1 MKTIPLLILPLLT
14 GLDGVGLAQGQ
25 SRDEAMVRS
34 LDDQERIAALKKD
47 TEALER
53 LWSDQLVGNQ
63 PNNKV
68 VADKRALMDALVR
81 ARPTSDRSS
90 SFESM
95 VTLLSSWGLR
105 RSWQP
110 RMHRAWD
117 LWLASRRDAASPMSG
132 REKEGLGVSMHV
144 MPTSLPIADYGS
156 SA

>member
-1 MKTIPLLILPLLT
+1 MKTIPLLILPLLM
-14 GLDGVGLAQGQ
+14 GLEGVGLAQGQ

-47 TEALER
+47 TKALER
-53 LWSDQLVGNQ
+53 LWSDQFVGNQ
-63 PNNKV
+63 PNNKW
-68 VADKRALMDALVR
+68 LLTNGHLWMHLCR
-81 ARPTSDRSS
+81 ARPTSDRLS

-117 LWLASRRDAASPMSG
+117 L
-132 REKEGLGVSMHV
+132 
-144 MPTSLPIADYGS
+144 
-156 SA
+156 